1 MPHCLL
7 QRSDKD
13 QELRDY
19 QLEGVNWM
27 LHAWSK
33 ENSCILADE
42 MGLGKTIQS
51 IAFLSVLFHQYEVY
65 GPFLVVVPLSTMASW
80 QREFE
85 NWACDLNVITYMGDV
100 ISRDYVSYYYYYDC
114 CCC

>member
-1 MPHCLL
+1 MPDYLR
-7 QRSDKD
+7 QKNNPDM
-13 QELRDY
+13 ELRDY
-19 QLEGVNWM
+19 QLEGLNWL

-51 IAFLSVLFHQYEVY
+51 ISFISSLFHLHDIY
-65 GPFLVVVPLSTMASW
+65 GPFLVVVPLSTMAAW

-85 NWACDLNVITYMGDV
+85 TWAPDVNVVIYLGDV
-100 ISRDYVSYYYYYDC
+100 TSREQVRDSLS
-114 CCC
+114 